1 MSILFLLIR
10 TKSNSFRL
18 AKPIN
23 ELGVKFSI
31 QMLNVLSFLFEL
43 NKPFGKYSKW
53 LPLKFK
59 EARLVKF
66 RNEFLLILVIKF
78 PLRSNEV
85 RLSKF
90 LSASGYIDVRVML
103 LK

>member
-1 MSILFLLIR
+1 MPKRLR
-10 TKSNSFRL
+10 SFRL
-18 AKPIN
+18 PMVSGSCTSSLCCTSKVVNWVQLPI
-23 ELGVKFSI
+23 ES
-31 QMLNVLSFLFEL
+31 
-43 NKPFGKYSKW
+43 GKYSKW